1 MQEFL
6 WTERYRPAKVDDT
19 ILPQRYK
26 DMFAKMVATGEIP
39 NLILAGGPGVG
50 KTTIAKAMCDELGC
64 SFMVI
69 NGSLDGNKDTLRN
82 EIKDFA
88 SSMSLRGG
96 RKYVIL
102 DEADGLSHNM
112 QPALRSFMEEF
123 SSNCGFILTCNM
135 PHKIIQ
141 PLHSRCSLVEFNLGK
156 DEKAGL
162 MKQTIKRCFD
172 ILKTEEVEFD
182 PKVVATVVSKKYPD
196 IRKILNDLQKYS
208 MNGKIDSGI
217 LVDFDEVSLKNL
229 LDAMRNKNMD
239 AMLDW
244 VHNSDIDQHD
254 VYGKLYDIGRKE
266 FTKESLPAVVDTLA
280 EYQYKAAFAVNP
292 AINLMAAL
300 INIAAQVEWAHE

>member
-6 WTERYRPAKVDDT
+6 WTERYRPAKVADT

-292 AINLMAAL
+292 DINLMAAL

>member
-6 WTERYRPAKVDDT
+6 WTERHRPSKVDNT

-26 DMFAKMVATGEIP
+26 DMFAKMVETGEIP

-141 PLHSRCSLVEFNLGK
+141 PLHSRCSLIEFNLGK

-254 VYGKLYDIGRKE
+254 VYSKLYDVGRKE
-266 FTKESLPAVVDTLA
+266 FTKESLPVVVDTLA

-292 AINLMAAL
+292 DINLMAAL
-300 INIAAQVEWAHE
+300 INIAAHVEWVHE

>member
-6 WTERYRPAKVDDT
+6 WTERYRPSKVDDT

-26 DMFAKMVATGEIP
+26 DMFAKMVETGEIP

-141 PLHSRCSLVEFNLGK
+141 PLHSRCSLIEFNLGK

-182 PKVVATVVSKKYPD
+182 QKVVATVVSKKYPD

-292 AINLMAAL
+292 DINLMAAL
-300 INIAAQVEWAHE
+300 INIAAQVEWANE

>member
-1 MQEFL
+1 MKEFL
-6 WTERYRPAKVDDT
+6 WTERYRPSKVADT

-141 PLHSRCSLVEFNLGK
+141 PLHSRCSLIEFNLGK

-254 VYGKLYDIGRKE
+254 VYSKLYDIGRKE

-292 AINLMAAL
+292 DINLMAAL

>member
-1 MQEFL
+1 
-6 WTERYRPAKVDDT
+6 
-19 ILPQRYK
+19 
-26 DMFAKMVATGEIP
+26 MFAKMVATGEIP

-292 AINLMAAL
+292 DINLMAAL

>member
-1 MQEFL
+1 MQEFI
-6 WTERYRPAKVDDT
+6 WCERYRPAKVDDT

-292 AINLMAAL
+292 DINLMAAL
-300 INIAAQVEWAHE
+300 INIAAHVEWAHE

>member
-6 WTERYRPAKVDDT
+6 WCERYRPAKVDDT

-229 LDAMRNKNMD
+229 LEAMRNKNMD

-292 AINLMAAL
+292 DINLMAAL

>member
-50 KTTIAKAMCDELGC
+50 KTTVAKAMCDELGC

-266 FTKESLPAVVDTLA
+266 FTKQSLPAVVDTLA

-292 AINLMAAL
+292 DINLMAAL

>member
-1 MQEFL
+1 MKEFL
-6 WTERYRPAKVDDT
+6 WTERYRPSKVADT

-254 VYGKLYDIGRKE
+254 VYSKLYDIGRKE

-292 AINLMAAL
+292 DINLMAAL
-300 INIAAQVEWAHE
+300 INIAAQVEWANE

>member
-6 WTERYRPAKVDDT
+6 WCERYRPAKVDDT

-292 AINLMAAL
+292 DINLMAAL

>member
-1 MQEFL
+1 MQEFI
-6 WTERYRPAKVDDT
+6 WCERYRPAKVADT

-292 AINLMAAL
+292 DINLMAAL

>member
-1 MQEFL
+1 MQEFI
-6 WTERYRPAKVDDT
+6 WCERYRPAKVYDT

-280 EYQYKAAFAVNP
+280 EYQYKAAFSVNP
-292 AINLMAAL
+292 DINLMAAL
-300 INIAAQVEWAHE
+300 INIAAHVEWVHE

>member
-6 WTERYRPAKVDDT
+6 WCERYRPAKVADT

-254 VYGKLYDIGRKE
+254 VYSKLYDIGRKE

-292 AINLMAAL
+292 DINLMAAL
-300 INIAAQVEWAHE
+300 INIAAQVEWTNE

>member
-1 MQEFL
+1 
-6 WTERYRPAKVDDT
+6 
-19 ILPQRYK
+19 
-26 DMFAKMVATGEIP
+26 
-39 NLILAGGPGVG
+39 
-50 KTTIAKAMCDELGC
+50 
-64 SFMVI
+64 
-69 NGSLDGNKDTLRN
+69 
-82 EIKDFA
+82 
-88 SSMSLRGG
+88 MSLRGG

-292 AINLMAAL
+292 DINLMAAL

>member
-6 WTERYRPAKVDDT
+6 WTARHRPTKVNDT

-26 DMFAKMVATGEIP
+26 DMFAKMVETGEIP

-292 AINLMAAL
+292 DINLMAAL
-300 INIAAQVEWAHE
+300 INIAAHVEWVHE

>member
-6 WTERYRPAKVDDT
+6 WTERYRPTKVADT

-254 VYGKLYDIGRKE
+254 VYSKLYDIGRKE

-292 AINLMAAL
+292 DINLMAAL

>member
-1 MQEFL
+1 MKEFL
-6 WTERYRPAKVDDT
+6 WTERYRPSKVADT

-292 AINLMAAL
+292 DINLMAAL

>member
-1 MQEFL
+1 MQEFI
-6 WTERYRPAKVDDT
+6 WCERYRPAKVYDT

-292 AINLMAAL
+292 DINLMAAL
-300 INIAAQVEWAHE
+300 INIAAHVEWVHE

>member
-1 MQEFL
+1 MQEFI
-6 WTERYRPAKVDDT
+6 WTARYRPAKVADT

-292 AINLMAAL
+292 DINLMAAL
-300 INIAAQVEWAHE
+300 INIAAHVEWAHE

>member
-6 WTERYRPAKVDDT
+6 WCERYRPAKVADT

-266 FTKESLPAVVDTLA
+266 FTKQSLPAVVDTLA

-292 AINLMAAL
+292 DINLMAAL